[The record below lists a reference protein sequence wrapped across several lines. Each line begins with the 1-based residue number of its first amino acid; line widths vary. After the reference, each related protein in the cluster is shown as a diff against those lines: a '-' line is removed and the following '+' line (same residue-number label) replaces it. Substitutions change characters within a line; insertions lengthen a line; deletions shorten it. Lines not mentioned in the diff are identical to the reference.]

1 MKARLPQGMG
11 KGPGDLTS
19 MMKQAQKMQ
28 EDIAKAQ
35 EELDA
40 REFKATAGGGVVEA
54 VMNGKK
60 ELLKLNIQPE
70 AVDPEDI
77 EMLQDLI
84 LAAVNQVIREVE
96 TTSNEQMQ
104 KITGKINMP
113 GLF

>member
-28 EDIAKAQ
+28 EDMAKAQ

-40 REFKATAGGGVVEA
+40 REFKATAGGGAVEA

-84 LAAVNQVIREVE
+84 LAAVNQVIREVA